1 MSEAGAHRSGFIA
14 LVGRPNVGKSTLL
27 NQILG
32 EKIAIISDKPQTTR
46 TRILGVRHL
55 PKAQLVFLDTPGIH
69 KPLYRLNQRMVRVA
83 LEVLDE
89 VDLVFFLVE
98 ATEGVGGGDRY
109 VVERLKERAVPAVLV
124 INKVDLVQKGRLL
137 PLIDA
142 YRQMHEFAEIVPI
155 SALTGDGVNRLVDIA
170 VRFMPVG
177 PVYFEDDIV
186 TDQPMQLLAAEFIRE
201 KILQKTRDE
210 LPFSVAVQIESF
222 IEEEAR
228 FSERRSGDPLQD
240 SEATERVSVGP
251 EGEGAGGEGRVSAHP
266 GPGKEEAVWASGRE
280 GDISGAMGKGSV
292 PAGPGHGKEEAAL
305 TASGRAG
312 DISGGI
318 AGRKRGKRLA
328 RVSAIVYVEKE
339 SQKAIVIGKRGELL
353 KAVGTEARIEME
365 RLFGMKVFLQLWVKV
380 KEGWRQDEQMLST
393 LGY

>member
-98 ATEGVGGGDRY
+98 ATEGVGAGDRY
-109 VVERLKERAVPAVLV
+109 VVERLKERAVPVVLV

-142 YRQMHEFAEIVPI
+142 YRQMHEFAEIVPV
-155 SALTGDGVNRLVDIA
+155 SALTGDGVNRLVEIA
-170 VRFMPVG
+170 VQFMPAG
-177 PVYFEDDIV
+177 PVYFEDDVV

-222 IEEEAR
+222 TEE
-228 FSERRSGDPLQD
+228 GQ
-240 SEATERVSVGP
+240 
-251 EGEGAGGEGRVSAHP
+251 
-266 GPGKEEAVWASGRE
+266 
-280 GDISGAMGKGSV
+280 
-292 PAGPGHGKEEAAL
+292 
-305 TASGRAG
+305 
-312 DISGGI
+312 
-318 AGRKRGKRLA
+318 LA
-328 RVSAIVYVEKE
+328 RIAAIVYVEKE

-380 KEGWRQDEQMLST
+380 KEGWRQDERMLT
-393 LGY
+393 ALGY

>member
-98 ATEGVGGGDRY
+98 ATEGVGAGDRY
-109 VVERLKERAVPAVLV
+109 VVERLKERAVPVVLV

-142 YRQMHEFAEIVPI
+142 YRQMHEFAEIVPV
-155 SALTGDGVNRLVDIA
+155 SALTGDGVNRLVEIA
-170 VRFMPVG
+170 VQFIPVG
-177 PVYFEDDIV
+177 PVYFEDDVV

-222 IEEEAR
+222 TEE
-228 FSERRSGDPLQD
+228 GQ
-240 SEATERVSVGP
+240 
-251 EGEGAGGEGRVSAHP
+251 
-266 GPGKEEAVWASGRE
+266 
-280 GDISGAMGKGSV
+280 
-292 PAGPGHGKEEAAL
+292 
-305 TASGRAG
+305 
-312 DISGGI
+312 
-318 AGRKRGKRLA
+318 LA
-328 RVSAIVYVEKE
+328 RIAAIVYVEKE

-380 KEGWRQDEQMLST
+380 KEGWRQDEQMLSA

>member
-83 LEVLDE
+83 LDVLDE

-98 ATEGVGGGDRY
+98 ATEGVGAGDRY
-109 VVERLKERAVPAVLV
+109 VVERLKERAVPVVLV

-142 YRQMHEFAEIVPI
+142 YRQMHEFAEIVPV
-155 SALTGDGVNRLVDIA
+155 SALTGDGVNRLVEIA
-170 VRFMPVG
+170 VRFMPAG
-177 PVYFEDDIV
+177 PVYFEDDVV

-222 IEEEAR
+222 IEEGAR
-228 FSERRSGDPLQD
+228 LGAP
-240 SEATERVSVGP
+240 
-251 EGEGAGGEGRVSAHP
+251 GAGGCKGEG
-266 GPGKEEAVWASGRE
+266 K
-280 GDISGAMGKGSV
+280 
-292 PAGPGHGKEEAAL
+292 
-305 TASGRAG
+305 
-312 DISGGI
+312 
-318 AGRKRGKRLA
+318 LA
-328 RVSAIVYVEKE
+328 RIAAIVYVEKE

-380 KEGWRQDEQMLST
+380 KEGWRQDEQMLSA

>member
-14 LVGRPNVGKSTLL
+14 LVGRPNVGISTLL

-32 EKIAIISDKPQTTR
+32 EIIAIISDMPQTTR

-98 ATEGVGGGDRY
+98 ATEGVGAGDRY
-109 VVERLKERAVPAVLV
+109 VVERLKERAVPVVLV

-155 SALTGDGVNRLVDIA
+155 SALTGDGVNRLVEIA

-228 FSERRSGDPLQD
+228 FSERRSGDPLPD

-251 EGEGAGGEGRVSAHP
+251 EGEGAGEEGRVSARP
-266 GPGKEEAVWASGRE
+266 GRE
-280 GDISGAMGKGSV
+280 GAMEKGPV

-312 DISGGI
+312 DISGAI
-318 AGRKRGKRLA
+318 AGRKRDGRLA

>member
-98 ATEGVGGGDRY
+98 ATEGVGAGDRY
-109 VVERLKERAVPAVLV
+109 VVERLKERAVPVVLV

-137 PLIDA
+137 PLIDT
-142 YRQMHEFAEIVPI
+142 YRQMHEFAEIVPV
-155 SALTGDGVNRLVDIA
+155 SALTGDGVNRLVEIA
-170 VRFMPVG
+170 VRFMPAG
-177 PVYFEDDIV
+177 PVYFEDDVV

-222 IEEEAR
+222 TEE
-228 FSERRSGDPLQD
+228 GQ
-240 SEATERVSVGP
+240 
-251 EGEGAGGEGRVSAHP
+251 
-266 GPGKEEAVWASGRE
+266 
-280 GDISGAMGKGSV
+280 
-292 PAGPGHGKEEAAL
+292 
-305 TASGRAG
+305 
-312 DISGGI
+312 
-318 AGRKRGKRLA
+318 LA
-328 RVSAIVYVEKE
+328 RIAAIVYVEKE

-380 KEGWRQDEQMLST
+380 KEGWRQDERMLT
-393 LGY
+393 ALGY

>member
-69 KPLYRLNQRMVRVA
+69 KP
-83 LEVLDE
+83 
-89 VDLVFFLVE
+89 
-98 ATEGVGGGDRY
+98 
-109 VVERLKERAVPAVLV
+109 
-124 INKVDLVQKGRLL
+124 
-137 PLIDA
+137 
-142 YRQMHEFAEIVPI
+142 
-155 SALTGDGVNRLVDIA
+155 
-170 VRFMPVG
+170 
-177 PVYFEDDIV
+177 VYFEDDVV

-222 IEEEAR
+222 TEE
-228 FSERRSGDPLQD
+228 GQ
-240 SEATERVSVGP
+240 
-251 EGEGAGGEGRVSAHP
+251 
-266 GPGKEEAVWASGRE
+266 
-280 GDISGAMGKGSV
+280 
-292 PAGPGHGKEEAAL
+292 
-305 TASGRAG
+305 
-312 DISGGI
+312 
-318 AGRKRGKRLA
+318 LA
-328 RVSAIVYVEKE
+328 RIAAIVYVEKE

-380 KEGWRQDEQMLST
+380 KEGWRQDERMLT
-393 LGY
+393 A

>member
-83 LEVLDE
+83 LNVLDE

-98 ATEGVGGGDRY
+98 ATEGVGAGDRY
-109 VVERLKERAVPAVLV
+109 VVERLKERAVPVVLV

-142 YRQMHEFAEIVPI
+142 YRQMHEFAEIVPV
-155 SALTGDGVNRLVDIA
+155 SALTGDGVNRLVEIA
-170 VRFMPVG
+170 VRFMPAG
-177 PVYFEDDIV
+177 PVYFEDDVV

-222 IEEEAR
+222 TEE
-228 FSERRSGDPLQD
+228 
-240 SEATERVSVGP
+240 
-251 EGEGAGGEGRVSAHP
+251 
-266 GPGKEEAVWASGRE
+266 GK
-280 GDISGAMGKGSV
+280 
-292 PAGPGHGKEEAAL
+292 
-305 TASGRAG
+305 
-312 DISGGI
+312 
-318 AGRKRGKRLA
+318 LA
-328 RVSAIVYVEKE
+328 RIAAIVYVEKE

-353 KAVGTEARIEME
+353 NAVGTEARIEIE

-380 KEGWRQDEQMLST
+380 KEGWRQDERMLT
-393 LGY
+393 ALGY

>member
-83 LEVLDE
+83 LNVLDE

-98 ATEGVGGGDRY
+98 ATEGVGAGDRY
-109 VVERLKERAVPAVLV
+109 VVERLKERAVPVVLV

-142 YRQMHEFAEIVPI
+142 YRQMHEFAEIVPV
-155 SALTGDGVNRLVDIA
+155 SALTGDGVNRLVEIA
-170 VRFMPVG
+170 VRFMPEG

-222 IEEEAR
+222 TEE
-228 FSERRSGDPLQD
+228 
-240 SEATERVSVGP
+240 
-251 EGEGAGGEGRVSAHP
+251 
-266 GPGKEEAVWASGRE
+266 GK
-280 GDISGAMGKGSV
+280 
-292 PAGPGHGKEEAAL
+292 
-305 TASGRAG
+305 
-312 DISGGI
+312 
-318 AGRKRGKRLA
+318 LA
-328 RVSAIVYVEKE
+328 RIAAIVYVEKE

-380 KEGWRQDEQMLST
+380 KEGWRRDERMLT
-393 LGY
+393 ALGY

>member
-83 LEVLDE
+83 LDVLDE

-98 ATEGVGGGDRY
+98 ATEGVGAGDRY
-109 VVERLKERAVPAVLV
+109 VVERLKERAVPVVLV

-142 YRQMHEFAEIVPI
+142 YRQMHEFAEIVPV
-155 SALTGDGVNRLVDIA
+155 SALTGDGVSQLVEIA
-170 VRFMPVG
+170 VRFMPAG
-177 PVYFEDDIV
+177 PVYFEDDVV

-222 IEEEAR
+222 TEE
-228 FSERRSGDPLQD
+228 
-240 SEATERVSVGP
+240 
-251 EGEGAGGEGRVSAHP
+251 
-266 GPGKEEAVWASGRE
+266 GK
-280 GDISGAMGKGSV
+280 
-292 PAGPGHGKEEAAL
+292 
-305 TASGRAG
+305 
-312 DISGGI
+312 
-318 AGRKRGKRLA
+318 LA
-328 RVSAIVYVEKE
+328 RIAAIVYVEKE
-339 SQKAIVIGKRGELL
+339 SQKGIVIGKRGELL

-365 RLFGMKVFLQLWVKV
+365 RLFGMKVFLELWVKV
-380 KEGWRQDEQMLST
+380 KEGWRQDERMLT
-393 LGY
+393 ALGY

>member
-83 LEVLDE
+83 LNVLDE

-98 ATEGVGGGDRY
+98 ATEGVGAGDRY
-109 VVERLKERAVPAVLV
+109 VVERLKERAVPVVLV

-137 PLIDA
+137 PLIDT
-142 YRQMHEFAEIVPI
+142 YRQMHEFAEIVPV
-155 SALTGDGVNRLVDIA
+155 SALTGDGVNRLVEIA
-170 VRFMPVG
+170 VRFMPAG
-177 PVYFEDDIV
+177 PVYFEDDVV

-222 IEEEAR
+222 TEE
-228 FSERRSGDPLQD
+228 GQ
-240 SEATERVSVGP
+240 
-251 EGEGAGGEGRVSAHP
+251 
-266 GPGKEEAVWASGRE
+266 
-280 GDISGAMGKGSV
+280 
-292 PAGPGHGKEEAAL
+292 
-305 TASGRAG
+305 
-312 DISGGI
+312 
-318 AGRKRGKRLA
+318 LA
-328 RVSAIVYVEKE
+328 RIAAIVYVEKE

-380 KEGWRQDEQMLST
+380 KEGWRQDERMLT
-393 LGY
+393 ALGY

>member
-83 LEVLDE
+83 LNVLDE

-98 ATEGVGGGDRY
+98 ATEGVGAGDRY
-109 VVERLKERAVPAVLV
+109 VVERLKERAVPVVLV

-137 PLIDA
+137 PLIDT
-142 YRQMHEFAEIVPI
+142 YRQMHEFAEIVPV
-155 SALTGDGVNRLVDIA
+155 SALTGDGVDQLVEIA
-170 VRFMPVG
+170 VRFMPAG
-177 PVYFEDDIV
+177 PVYFEDDVV

-222 IEEEAR
+222 TEE
-228 FSERRSGDPLQD
+228 GQ
-240 SEATERVSVGP
+240 
-251 EGEGAGGEGRVSAHP
+251 
-266 GPGKEEAVWASGRE
+266 
-280 GDISGAMGKGSV
+280 
-292 PAGPGHGKEEAAL
+292 
-305 TASGRAG
+305 
-312 DISGGI
+312 
-318 AGRKRGKRLA
+318 LA
-328 RVSAIVYVEKE
+328 RIAAIVYVEKE

-380 KEGWRQDEQMLST
+380 KEGWRQDEQM
-393 LGY
+393 